1 MQKVLEV
8 LANPS
13 VRRFLVSMLAIVIA
27 ALNKKLGL
35 NLEAGE
41 LFDVVLVAL
50 GYVGQSAIKEGMV
63 AHADAKTAL
72 AEAVA
77 KQPPAVVPQTP
88 PAS

>member
-1 MQKVLEV
+1 MQSVLTF

-13 VRRFLVSMLAIVIA
+13 VRRFLVSMLAIGIA
-27 ALNKKLGL
+27 ALNKRLGL

-50 GYVGQSAIKEGMV
+50 GYVGQSAAKEAMV

-72 AEAVA
+72 AEAMKPVA
-77 KQPPAVVPQTP
+77 ANPSTP